1 MPAPRQRALGFVI
14 EGEGNYREPQHR
26 ASWPSTFQSRDCAP
40 THPREICSAR
50 SLRSTCDCSIS
61 EAASRMGI
69 SRQSLHPGSPPQS
82 RAVRWRGAPSPAGR
96 GNRSRSRRR
105 APQWRR
111 WEPVAPDHCLAGRE
125 VEFPSFRSAP
135 RTESLQTLCW
145 REMDSNRR
153 SSAEFGN
160 FVLAGVSFGVS
171 QSSNGLWTVPATPS
185 VVPLRRR
192 MMSAQSPSAH
202 VALVADLSTSCSDS
216 QVTRH

>member
-111 WEPVAPDHCLAGRE
+111 WEPGRAR
-125 VEFPSFRSAP
+125 PLP
-135 RTESLQTLCW
+135 
-145 REMDSNRR
+145 RR
-153 SSAEFGN
+153 SRGRISKLSQRAKNRKFADP
-160 FVLAGVSFGVS
+160 VLERDGFE
-171 QSSNGLWTVPATPS
+171 PS
-185 VVPLRRR
+185 VLG
-192 MMSAQSPSAH
+192 
-202 VALVADLSTSCSDS
+202 
-216 QVTRH
+216 

>member
-61 EAASRMGI
+61 EPASRMGI

-111 WEPVAPDHCLAGRE
+111 WEPGRGRPLPRRSRGRISKLSQRQEPKVCRPCAGERWIRTVGPRLSSATSFWPE
-125 VEFPSFRSAP
+125 FHSEFPNPATAFR
-135 RTESLQTLCW
+135 
-145 REMDSNRR
+145 
-153 SSAEFGN
+153 
-160 FVLAGVSFGVS
+160 
-171 QSSNGLWTVPATPS
+171 TVPATPS

-216 QVTRH
+216 QVTSI